1 MSNEIRATVSLFFEI
16 KGADIFG
23 GAESVGY
30 SESKIDLSA
39 VCLSRFDLEE
49 YAREQ
54 IKGFAELCKV
64 PEENIRIISRQEYEE
79 NTDDD

>member
-1 MSNEIRATVSLFFEI
+1 MSNKIRATVSLFFEI

-30 SESKIDLSA
+30 SESKIDLNA
-39 VCLSRFDLEE
+39 ACLSGFNLEK
-49 YAREQ
+49 YAQGQ
-54 IKGFAELCKV
+54 IEGFAELCKV

>member
-1 MSNEIRATVSLFFEI
+1 MNKEIHATVSLFFEI

-23 GAESVGY
+23 EAVGY
-30 SESKIDLSA
+30 SESKIDLDS

>member
-23 GAESVGY
+23 GAELVGY
-30 SESKIDLSA
+30 SESKIDLDT
-39 VCLSRFDLEE
+39 VCLSIFDLEE

-64 PEENIRIISRQEYEE
+64 PEENIRIISRREYEE